1 MKIVIIEDEKLMA
14 KDLCQT
20 LLQIDATIE
29 ILAVLSSVED
39 SLAFLSDNI
48 EIDLIFS
55 DIELEDGLSFEIF
68 ERLKLN
74 IPIIFCT
81 AYDEYALQAF
91 KANGVEY
98 ILKPFNKNALQNSL
112 EKFEN
117 LKQSFQK
124 NLYQEYKASLEAL
137 ESYRKKENNVFIL
150 KYRNQVL
157 PISFDKIA
165 LIFIED
171 ELTYIYTHHQRSY
184 TIPYNLD
191 EMEKKAGTDFF
202 RVNRQFLINRN
213 SVKEINNHT
222 NRKLKILFD
231 FPFQKEVLVSKEKGT
246 RFLKWLEE
254 A

>member
-1 MKIVIIEDEKLMA
+1 MKIIIIEDEKLMA

-20 LLQIDATIE
+20 LQQIDPKIE
-29 ILAVLSSVED
+29 IVAVLSSVED
-39 SLAFLSDNI
+39 SLVFLSDSKDV
-48 EIDLIFS
+48 DLIFS

-81 AYDEYALQAF
+81 AYDEYALEAF

-98 ILKPFNKNALQNSL
+98 ILKPFNKNAIENSL

-137 ESYRKKENNVFIL
+137 ESYRKKENNVFML

-171 ELTYIYTHHQRSY
+171 DLTYIYTHHQRSY
-184 TIPYNLD
+184 TVSYKLD
-191 EMEKKAGTDFF
+191 EMEKKAGDNFF

-213 SVKEINNHT
+213 SVKEISNYA
-222 NRKLKILFD
+222 NRKLKISFD
-231 FPFQKEVLVSKEKGT
+231 LPFQKEVLVSKEKST
-246 RFLKWLEE
+246 KFLKWLEE